1 MPAIE
6 ERIYFQ
12 RRLREEI
19 ARCARF
25 HDVFDLMLLQ
35 AVPAPGYAP
44 SRRQTQ
50 TAARLLERRLRAS
63 DVVAAVYED
72 TIAVMLVG
80 TGAKGLHDADYRVRG
95 ALSGI
100 GGSWHLT
107 AWTYPEH
114 ASVIE
119 ELDLLSAA

>member
-1 MPAIE
+1 MPELE
-6 ERIYFQ
+6 ERAYFQ

-19 ARCARF
+19 ARCVRF

-35 AVPAPGYAP
+35 SMPGPGYAP
-44 SRRQTQ
+44 NRRQTQ
-50 TAARLLERRLRAS
+50 IAARLLERRLRAS

-80 TGAKGLHDADYRVRG
+80 TGVEGLRDAEYRVRG

-107 AWTYPEH
+107 AWSYPEH
-114 ASVIE
+114 SMVIQ
-119 ELDLLSAA
+119 ELELVTAA